1 MTDFAKPAARLPP
14 LNRPDPYDELCELL
28 EPHEAAPG
36 CEWIAEGV
44 ALGNHAAAGC
54 IGSTAQRTKRVAA
67 LRRAGITHVVNCAA
81 ELACPHEDTFT
92 YLHVRAENRTR
103 TNLRA
108 AWPATTTFVDEA
120 LASGGRVLVHGAA
133 GVSRSA
139 ATAAA
144 WLVRARGLDAS
155 SAIAEIEKTRPFV
168 KPLPAFRAE
177 LEAWCAGGV
186 SGSDAAGPVVVKL
199 TCTAPPRHL
208 RSSMRR
214 PPRRPQPRRLDPPF
228 SFGVVGGSSS
238 WVCTGD
244 TMGRRGRA

>member
-14 LNRPDPYDELCELL
+14 LNRPDPSGPLRRALR
-28 EPHEAAPG
+28 ATGAPRRG
-36 CEWIAEGV
+36 RSGLRMDRRGRGAWKPRG
-44 ALGNHAAAGC
+44 AGC
-54 IGSTAQRTKRVAA
+54 IVSTAQRAKRVAA

-199 TCTAPPRHL
+199 TCTAPPGA
-208 RSSMRR
+208 SAPSVVDA
-214 PPRRPQPRRLDPPF
+214 PPAPAPATPPF
-228 SFGVVGGSSS
+228 SFGVVGGS

-244 TMGRRGRA
+244 TTGRRGRA

>member
-1 MTDFAKPAARLPP
+1 MTDFATPAARLPP

-199 TCTAPPRHL
+199 TCTAPPGA
-208 RSSMRR
+208 SAPSVVDA
-214 PPRRPQPRRLDPPF
+214 PPAPAPATPPF
-228 SFGVVGGSSS
+228 SFGVVGGS

-244 TMGRRGRA
+244 TTGRRGRA

>member
-120 LASGGRVLVHGAA
+120 PASGGRVLVHGAA

-144 WLVRARGLDAS
+144 WLVRARGS
-155 SAIAEIEKTRPFV
+155 TPRP
-168 KPLPAFRAE
+168 R
-177 LEAWCAGGV
+177 
-186 SGSDAAGPVVVKL
+186 S
-199 TCTAPPRHL
+199 PRS
-208 RSSMRR
+208 R
-214 PPRRPQPRRLDPPF
+214 
-228 SFGVVGGSSS
+228 
-238 WVCTGD
+238 
-244 TMGRRGRA
+244 RRGPLSSPCPRFVLNSRRGAPVASWGAMPPGRSW